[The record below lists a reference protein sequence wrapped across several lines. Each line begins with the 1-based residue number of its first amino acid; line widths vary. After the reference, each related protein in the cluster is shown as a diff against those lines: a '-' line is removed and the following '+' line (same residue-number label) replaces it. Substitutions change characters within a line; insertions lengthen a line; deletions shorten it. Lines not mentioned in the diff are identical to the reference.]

1 MAYQGEQLIFGI
13 LGKSFIYIAT
23 LTALVATYFFFKLF
37 HQQKENSLLH
47 NHRTY
52 RIGNLL
58 LWIHV
63 ATTWLAFGLLFY
75 LLLGHY
81 YQYQYVWQH
90 SSNSLSKAYLLS
102 AMWEGQEGSFLL
114 WVICQ
119 SAIMG
124 IFLLQKN
131 TLLKPGVLA
140 VMAFAQVLLLTN
152 ILGVFHLGHN
162 PFELLRTE
170 IKDPIFDNANYV
182 SMIADG
188 RGLNRLLQNY
198 WMVIHPPF
206 LFMGFALCLV
216 PFAFVIT
223 SLWKKNFEQWIQP
236 TLIWSAMAMCILG
249 CGLIMGA
256 AWAYEDL
263 NFGGYWAWDP
273 VENSSLVPWLVGI
286 AGIHALLIVKHTKQA
301 QKTALFFLGITYIL
315 VIYST
320 YLTRSGILGNTSVH
334 SFTDM
339 NMGLHLLI
347 IIALQLIPF
356 LILYFKNQKYVTTI
370 HAEEKILSR
379 EFFMLIGALLIIL
392 CSIYI
397 IGATSLPVFNKIFG
411 TNFAL
416 GENAIHAYN
425 RVLVWALSVIAFLI
439 AIGQYLKYKNTETGY
454 LFKKI
459 FIATGFTMVLFLVVL
474 MVSLTPMLKYG
485 YIYWAAIC
493 LAILFSIY
501 ALINNVYYIFNVL
514 KGKMKKMGSA
524 LSHAGFAL
532 MMIGA
537 LISASQK
544 KAISSTAI
552 ANFQF
557 SGMTPDM
564 MADNITF
571 IKHKTM
577 PMDKYLVTYLQDSID
592 HNTEKQYYKLEFKD
606 TAQQFIFSLYPNAYI
621 NNMPGME
628 GLMTSPATKHFW
640 NHDLF
645 IYVSSIPKPVEMKD
659 YPVHTFK
666 KGDTLFKQG
675 NVFALIKDFK
685 TRSMKGNPEMNF
697 SDRDT
702 GYLVEVEGIDAQ
714 QRSFTKNL
722 LALQVSGQWM
732 RQIDTLPNLGM
743 VYIENVNSKNAE
755 IGLWDLS
762 KNPEFITVRAYTFP
776 HIILLWIGAI
786 LMTIGFVYSAYMR
799 WKYKL

>member
-1 MAYQGEQLIFGI
+1 MIYQGEQLIFGI

-23 LTALVATYFFFKLF
+23 LSALIATYFFFKIF
-37 HQQKENSLLH
+37 HQQKENKLQDC
-47 NHRTY
+47 RIY
-52 RIGNLL
+52 RVGNML

-63 ATTWLAFGLLFY
+63 VATWAAFALLFY

-119 SAIMG
+119 STIIA

-131 TLLKPGVLA
+131 TLLKPGILA
-140 VMAFAQVLLLTN
+140 VIAFAQVLLMTN
-152 ILGVFHLGHN
+152 ILGVFHLGLN
-162 PFELLRTE
+162 PFELLRTT
-170 IKDPIFDNANYV
+170 IQDPIFNNPHYV

-206 LFMGFALCLV
+206 LFMGFALCIV

-223 SLWKKNFEQWIQP
+223 SLWKKNFTQWIQP
-236 TLIWSAMAMCILG
+236 TLIWGVMAMCILG

-286 AGIHALLIVKHTKQA
+286 AGIHALLIAKHTKQA

-315 VIYST
+315 VLYST

-339 NMGLHLLI
+339 NLGWHLLF

-356 LILYFKNQKYVTTI
+356 LILYCRNKKYVLNV
-370 HAEEKILSR
+370 HAEENILSR

-411 TNFAL
+411 THFAL
-416 GENAIHAYN
+416 GENAIYTYN
-425 RVLVWALSVIAFLI
+425 RVLVWALSVISFLI
-439 AIGQYLKYKNTETGY
+439 AIGQYLKYKNTQTTY
-454 LFKKI
+454 LLKKI
-459 FIATGFTMVLFLVVL
+459 FLPTCIAMILFLIVL
-474 MVSLTPMLKYG
+474 MFSLFPMLRYG
-485 YIYWAAIC
+485 YIYWVAIC

-501 ALINNVYYIFNVL
+501 ALVNNVSYIFNVL
-514 KGKMKKMGSA
+514 KGKITKIGSA

-532 MMIGA
+532 MMLGA
-537 LISASQK
+537 LIAASQK
-544 KAISSTAI
+544 KAISNTQV
-552 ANFQF
+552 ANFQL
-557 SGMTPDM
+557 SEHTTGM
-564 MADNITF
+564 MADNVTF
-571 IKHKTM
+571 IKNQIM
-577 PMDKYLVTYLQDSID
+577 PMGKYLVTYLQDSID
-592 HNTEKQYYKLEFKD
+592 LNTEKQYYQLEFKD
-606 TAQQFIFSLYPNAYI
+606 TELTSTFSLYPNVYI

-628 GLMTSPATKHFW
+628 GLMTSPSTKHFW
-640 NHDLF
+640 NQDLF
-645 IYVSSIPKPVEMKD
+645 VYVSSIPKPVEMKD
-659 YPVHTFK
+659 YPIHTFK
-666 KGDTLFKQG
+666 KGDTLFK
-675 NVFALIKDFK
+675 
-685 TRSMKGNPEMNF
+685 
-697 SDRDT
+697 
-702 GYLVEVEGIDAQ
+702 
-714 QRSFTKNL
+714 
-722 LALQVSGQWM
+722 
-732 RQIDTLPNLGM
+732 
-743 VYIENVNSKNAE
+743 
-755 IGLWDLS
+755 
-762 KNPEFITVRAYTFP
+762 
-776 HIILLWIGAI
+776 
-786 LMTIGFVYSAYMR
+786 
-799 WKYKL
+799 